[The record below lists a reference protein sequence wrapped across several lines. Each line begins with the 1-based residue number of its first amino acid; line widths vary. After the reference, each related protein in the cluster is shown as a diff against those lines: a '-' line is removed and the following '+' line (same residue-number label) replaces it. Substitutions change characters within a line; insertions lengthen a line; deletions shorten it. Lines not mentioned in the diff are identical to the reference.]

1 MEYNIKSNKYKL
13 KLNLNLN
20 LNSFIGG
27 EILRQ
32 KAHRNLLANVSSKP
46 IDISPIINS
55 WVKQNNTTDVWYVN
69 LTTKESVWKVPP
81 NSWIKN
87 EIYVNPTT
95 NKTLDKAPNNNIWI
109 EKDNG
114 SEKWYVNLH
123 AGNLSWTLPPNA
135 WLKKVIYTNSSDKS
149 QWKEKQD
156 DNDVWYTN
164 NITKETVW
172 ELPQDIILP
181 DPVIPSFINED
192 FEIYNYQG
200 AGHSY
205 DIWPVI
211 SGYYNSFG
219 KKISIVGR
227 NDKSKLF
234 KIIPKNID
242 EDIEPIL
249 GNGTYT
255 AVYVLEDLNDKINDE
270 GYIYI
275 LRIYI
280 RDNNYSDRNMF
291 DYEKVE
297 DEFRIFKEYMAKIY
311 FYGSLYDPNG
321 RLLSKNY
328 LPFDINIT
336 KIYNTLSSNK
346 VRELTNK
353 QKIKFLLQNINML
366 DILAS
371 NGYIHCDYKLDNV
384 AYENPDEMNVILIDY
399 DITTL
404 QQLVPTNKLISF
416 YDNKVYTMYVSSTY
430 PPRYIKNDLP
440 LKNPINVFY
449 KLPLYQ
455 WDKYS
460 IGGLIDIIERLEIQ
474 YNFEKIKLPPI
485 LSNGKILVLMS
496 QDIIHYLKLNDTTYD
511 TIPTY
516 SELYNIFSYLY
527 ENNLVA

>member
-1 MEYNIKSNKYKL
+1 MDYNVKADIYKSKL
-13 KLNLNLN
+13 KL
-20 LNSFIGG
+20 FIGG

-32 KAHRNLLANVSSKP
+32 NAHRNLLANVSSKP

-55 WVKQNNTTDVWYVN
+55 WVKQNDTTDVWYVN
-69 LTTKESVWKVPP
+69 LTTKESVWKVPS

-123 AGNLSWTLPPNA
+123 AENLSWTLPPNA
-135 WLKKVIYTNSSDKS
+135 WLKKVIYTNSSDNS

-164 NITKETVW
+164 NITRETVW

-200 AGHSY
+200 AGYSD
-205 DIWPVI
+205 DIWPII
-211 SGYYNSFG
+211 SDYYNSFG
-219 KKISIVGR
+219 KKISIIGKDDTS
-227 NDKSKLF
+227 NLF
-234 KIIPKNID
+234 SIIPYNVNSQS
-242 EDIEPIL
+242 EPIL

-255 AVYVLEDLNDKINDE
+255 AVYMIKDINSTINDST
-270 GYIYI
+270 YKYI
-275 LRIYI
+275 LRIYV
-280 RDNNYSDRNMF
+280 RDDKNSNRNMF
-291 DYEKVE
+291 DYEKVKE
-297 DEFRIFKEYMAKIY
+297 EFKTFEKYMAKIY
-311 FYGSLYDPNG
+311 FYGSLYKPRDRYPI
-321 RLLSKNY
+321 SKY
-328 LPFDINIT
+328 SLPFDLNIT
-336 KIYNTLSSNK
+336 KVYNTLSTRNVDS
-346 VRELTNK
+346 LSNK
-353 QKIKFLLQNINML
+353 QKIKFLLQNIKML
-366 DILAS
+366 YTLAS
-371 NGYIHCDYKLDNV
+371 NNYIHCDYKLDNV

-416 YDNKVYTMYVSSTY
+416 YDNKVYTMNVSSSH
-430 PPRYIKNDLP
+430 PPMYISNNLP
-440 LKNPINVFY
+440 LQFPINVFF
-449 KLPLYQ
+449 KLPLSH

-460 IGGLIDIIERLEIQ
+460 IGGLVDIIKNLNIK
-474 YNFEKIKLPPI
+474 YNFETIKLPPK

-496 QDIIHYLKLNDTTYD
+496 QHIIHYLRLNETTYD